1 MVLYLC
7 HGLGPKPASMVI
19 WATPSAKRD
28 TGGSEAACQM
38 VKMIVIVSES
48 QVQGPKGLNMWSH
61 VVPKNAFFLTGT
73 GKPGWEMNLGTP

>member
-48 QVQGPKGLNMWSH
+48 QVQGPKGLNMCS
-61 VVPKNAFFLTGT
+61 PNAEKTGT